1 MPIASPFRLL
11 TSRPGNQ
18 NDSGATWALARTF
31 PENCM
36 TPKPVQTFIFF
47 HFRSHPNRSQERL
60 VFPRVLPMKTAAWLG
75 AESNRRHVDFQS
87 TALPTELPSRFI
99 LCDAAPFSSGVP
111 TMAQSRCRARPSIDV
126 LIRFESYNR
135 HLQKTISITNAPAAI
150 GQYSQM
156 VRTGGFFLHR
166 ANSSQS
172 EFWRDRS
179 RRNKRATDLL

>member
-1 MPIASPFRLL
+1 M
-11 TSRPGNQ
+11 
-18 NDSGATWALARTF
+18 
-31 PENCM
+31 
-36 TPKPVQTFIFF
+36 
-47 HFRSHPNRSQERL
+47 
-60 VFPRVLPMKTAAWLG
+60 
-75 AESNRRHVDFQS
+75 DFQS

-156 VRTGGFFLHR
+156 VRTGGFFCTGQIRLNPNSGEIVPGEISARQTCYERRLNVTSLATNEPPLRLALSR
-166 ANSSQS
+166 AVGLSGQ
-172 EFWRDRS
+172 
-179 RRNKRATDLL
+179 LLGE